1 MSKPAFKDLTS
12 RASAVSRIRPVAL
25 TQRYLG
31 DGWSSAIRR
40 NVGLRV
46 ISLLLAL
53 GLWLFVNA
61 GQHVSQQAFTV
72 PISFRGL
79 PPHFVVGRL
88 HPDSVYIQ
96 VSGPGTLLSLIQP
109 NRLALRLDLSG
120 VSVGQS
126 SFKIGP
132 ENFNVPRQT
141 TVTSISPSQIVLEI
155 DKIVTRDVPVRLVTS
170 GAVADGY
177 QVSSKTVN
185 PRSVRIRGPSKVLG
199 HIDQVE
205 TEPLDL
211 TGATADLSRIA
222 PLILPEGATR
232 VDPSEVAVNLSVS
245 EVVADREFLAVPI
258 QVHNSGYPAIVLPGH
273 VNLKVRG
280 PVLTLARISLADT
293 VSIDADG
300 MMPGSYTVPVQLTLP
315 EGIELVH
322 QSAERV
328 RLSLFRRKLG
338 RQG

>member
-1 MSKPAFKDLTS
+1 VSKPAFKDLTD
-12 RASAVSRIRPVAL
+12 RAGAVSRIRPVAL
-25 TQRYLG
+25 TERYLG
-31 DGWSSAIRR
+31 DGLWSAIRR
-40 NVGLRV
+40 NLGLRV
-46 ISLLLAL
+46 ISLVLAL

-61 GQHVSQQAFTV
+61 GQHISQQAFTV
-72 PISFRGL
+72 PIGYRGL
-79 PPHFVVGRL
+79 PPHFVIGGL
-88 HPDSVYIQ
+88 HPDSVNIQ
-96 VSGPGTLLSLIQP
+96 VSGPRTLLSLIEP
-109 NRLALRLDLSG
+109 SRLALRLDLSG

-126 SFKIGP
+126 SFKVGP

-141 TVTSISPSQIVLEI
+141 TVTSISPSQIVLDI
-155 DKIVTRDVPVRLVTS
+155 DKIVTRDVPVRLVTT

-177 QVSSKTVN
+177 QVASKTVN
-185 PRSVRIRGPSKVLG
+185 PHAVRIRGRSKVLA
-199 HIDQVE
+199 HIEQVE
-205 TEPLDL
+205 TEAVDL
-211 TGATADLSRIA
+211 TGATTDLSRIA
-222 PLILPEGATR
+222 PLVLPEGATR
-232 VDPSEVAVNLSVS
+232 VDPSEVAVDLTVS
-245 EVVADREFLAVPI
+245 EVIANKEFLAVPI
-258 QVHNSGYPAIVLPGH
+258 QVHNSGYPSIVLPGH

-280 PVLTLARISLADT
+280 PVLTLARINLADT